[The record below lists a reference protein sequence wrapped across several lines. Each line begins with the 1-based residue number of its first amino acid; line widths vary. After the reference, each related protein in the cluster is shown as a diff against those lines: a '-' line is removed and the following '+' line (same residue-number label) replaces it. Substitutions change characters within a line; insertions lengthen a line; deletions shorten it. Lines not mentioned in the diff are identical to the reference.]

1 MPEEENIQEPNQ
13 DTGLSEQAEQV
24 LSDFMDSLVPPEP
37 VRGRVTRRNPS
48 VGLTFSG
55 TVGDGLVSQI
65 RAAEPFMQVWQDSI
79 RPASLA
85 TSGGVS
91 GRFATIDSDD
101 NPYLYTKKEVIID
114 PKKKV
119 KLFDGTFCFYED
131 CVDVFK
137 ISYFKKTDD
146 RIVKDYFGD
155 IYIAK
160 DPDLVAKYYGSIMG
174 VVTEITT
181 KGEFVVGGYSISYTS
196 SSIYSNSKE
205 HITSEMKYTVSRFV
219 IDPKIVTNSTF
230 NYYYKED
237 LNTGDFYHKSFN
249 NSKDLK
255 PRTTTQ
261 YRKCKRTKSFKKYVQ
276 DKPNTYIKML
286 GKKYTFGYEIETA
299 SGYLPPRLDQTI
311 FYDAVHDGSLRNAEG
326 NVIGGE
332 YVTDVLW
339 GDLGLLQLR
348 LLCNELSKRCTIN
361 KTCGNHIH
369 LSGVSFN
376 KENIVLMYYL
386 FKKLEP
392 FIFGML
398 PKSRRNNEYCRPLP
412 NVPIDLEN
420 IKKNHDY
427 FIDSYYNSIINIL
440 SSGSP
445 VSNSVN
451 KKHDH
456 PKGFKCGYDHSA
468 ARYCWVNFI
477 PAVFNTRKNG
487 IYTIEFRPHSAT
499 TSYYKC
505 KNWLFICIALID
517 IVENNK
523 LAIYNNK
530 EITLQDIITLVY
542 PRNHQEI
549 NSYIQKRTDKFSSN
563 ATEDQ
568 EIIDYVDNEID
579 ENLSIK
585 NL

>member
-1 MPEEENIQEPNQ
+1 MPEEENIQEPSQ
-13 DTGLSEQAEQV
+13 DPSLTEQDIH
-24 LSDFMDSLVPPEP
+24 DFMEELHIPPP
-37 VRGRVTRRNPS
+37 RSRVITRNPMH
-48 VGLTFSG
+48 GLLTDANRLPN
-55 TVGDGLVSQI
+55 TNVAAGDGFMQQI
-65 RAAEPFMQVWQDSI
+65 RAAEPFLSIDDTIRAAADSVAPRWMI
-79 RPASLA
+79 
-85 TSGGVS
+85 SGGAGSRTVML
-91 GRFATIDSDD
+91 DPED
-101 NPYLYTKKEVIID
+101 NPYLNTGKECITD

-131 CVDVFK
+131 CIDVYK
-137 ISYFKKTDD
+137 LGYFKKSDD

-181 KGEFVVGGYSISYTS
+181 KGEFVIGGYSILHTS
-196 SSIYSNSKE
+196 SRIYTNSNE
-205 HITSEMKYTVSRFV
+205 HITSEMENSVSRFV

-361 KTCGNHIH
+361 KTCGEMI
-369 LSGVSFN
+369 
-376 KENIVLMYYL
+376 
-386 FKKLEP
+386 
-392 FIFGML
+392 
-398 PKSRRNNEYCRPLP
+398 
-412 NVPIDLEN
+412 
-420 IKKNHDY
+420 
-427 FIDSYYNSIINIL
+427 
-440 SSGSP
+440 
-445 VSNSVN
+445 
-451 KKHDH
+451 
-456 PKGFKCGYDHSA
+456 
-468 ARYCWVNFI
+468 
-477 PAVFNTRKNG
+477 
-487 IYTIEFRPHSAT
+487 AT
-499 TSYYKC
+499 
-505 KNWLFICIALID
+505 F
-517 IVENNK
+517 
-523 LAIYNNK
+523 
-530 EITLQDIITLVY
+530 
-542 PRNHQEI
+542 
-549 NSYIQKRTDKFSSN
+549 
-563 ATEDQ
+563 
-568 EIIDYVDNEID
+568 
-579 ENLSIK
+579 
-585 NL
+585 